1 MDNDDEF
8 DFSDDGLDDLPAN
21 TLQQLEAHAIQATHH
36 PGHHDAPASDYGLE
50 DDGDEVIN
58 LDEQTIVPQA
68 ATESWVSAEA
78 PHFAQPPQHEH
89 DYNQDDANGYEDAN
103 GAYDYAMEVEE
114 QPRRSQADVNTLL
127 MRIKKV
133 YSVHSLRKASADGCS

>member
-21 TLQQLEAHAIQATHH
+21 TLQQLEAHAIQATQH
-36 PGHHDAPASDYGLE
+36 PSDYGLE

-68 ATESWVSAEA
+68 ATESWVSVAV
-78 PHFAQPPQHEH
+78 PPQQDHGYSH
-89 DYNQDDANGYEDAN
+89 DDWNRYQDAN
-103 GAYDYAMEVEE
+103 GADDDAMEVEE

-133 YSVHSLRKASADGCS
+133 CPINHLRKASADGCS